1 MSEYIFNDIDGSK
14 SAQAQSQ
21 DHDTNALYKELMETK
36 SKLASSEKKISL
48 ADPELNQVAKLTI
61 EAKHLDYD
69 EKEDT
74 LIVKNEIEFNKLVE
88 QHCQATSNRPKKI
101 EALKN
106 KVLAQVKVIE
116 RRQRGI
122 SFSSSVGSDK
132 RGRSVGSK
140 SDHGSSKSLKVAL
153 YNG

>member
-1 MSEYIFNDIDGSK
+1 MG
-14 SAQAQSQ
+14 A
-21 DHDTNALYKELMETK
+21 
-36 SKLASSEKKISL
+36 
-48 ADPELNQVAKLTI
+48 VAKLTI

-88 QHCQATSNRPKKI
+88 DHCQAKNNRPMRI
-101 EALKN
+101 QALKN

-122 SFSSSVGSDK
+122 SESSCGSDK
-132 RGRSVGSK
+132 RNRS
-140 SDHGSSKSLKVAL
+140 SDSQSDACSSKSFRHDLKQ
-153 YNG
+153 

>member
-1 MSEYIFNDIDGSK
+1 MVEKEELEVSEDIFNDIDGNK

-36 SKLASSEKKISL
+36 SKLASAEKKISL

-74 LIVKNEIEFNKLVE
+74 LILKNEIEFNKLVE
-88 QHCQATSNRPKKI
+88 QHCQAKTNRPKKI
-101 EALKN
+101 
-106 KVLAQVKVIE
+106 Q
-116 RRQRGI
+116 
-122 SFSSSVGSDK
+122 SV
-132 RGRSVGSK
+132 
-140 SDHGSSKSLKVAL
+140 
-153 YNG
+153 